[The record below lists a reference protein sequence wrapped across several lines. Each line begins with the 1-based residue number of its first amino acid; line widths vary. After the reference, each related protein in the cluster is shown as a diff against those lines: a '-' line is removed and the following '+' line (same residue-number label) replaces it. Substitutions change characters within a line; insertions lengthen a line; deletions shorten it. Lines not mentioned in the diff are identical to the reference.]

1 MKKNRIFGSCARQY
15 VVALVVVLWLFVLVY
30 ALIKNP
36 SANNSIK
43 EMGVMKSDMGALLAN
58 GGVVVY
64 RNESAKFGGAL
75 LSVLIR
81 TDSWSPQLRD
91 RDIETLIDLGWQQH
105 QSNRFSLCKNGMLM
119 DIQENVG
126 DYKNMSTVLI
136 SMRYNPTTVRVCK

>member
-1 MKKNRIFGSCARQY
+1 
-15 VVALVVVLWLFVLVY
+15 
-30 ALIKNP
+30 
-36 SANNSIK
+36 
-43 EMGVMKSDMGALLAN
+43 MGVMKSDMGALLAN